1 MGIEKKIVASV
12 SPENSGVQYQFML
25 EQRVLRRL
33 CVQKIVVPTPMKDKL
48 DKVIY
53 FGARNFIWCII
64 VVATYQMLL
73 PAFYYEYYILL
84 ALFLHIIKFKYAFYA
99 GYKL

>member
-12 SPENSGVQYQFML
+12 SPDNSDVQYQFML

-48 DKVIY
+48 DKVIILY
-53 FGARNFIWCII
+53 CFSP
-64 VVATYQMLL
+64 LL
-73 PAFYYEYYILL
+73 FEYSELHLL
-84 ALFLHIIKFKYAFYA
+84 QPCFVFRR
-99 GYKL
+99 